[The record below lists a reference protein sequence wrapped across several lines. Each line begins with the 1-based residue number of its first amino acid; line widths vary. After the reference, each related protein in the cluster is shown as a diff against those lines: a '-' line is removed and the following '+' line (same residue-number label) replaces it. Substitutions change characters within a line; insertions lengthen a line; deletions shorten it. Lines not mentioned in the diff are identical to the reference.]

1 VTRVVIVADSGATMA
16 TLTAAVTAVRGA
28 HIVRYGNSRTR
39 LERML
44 APVAAD
50 LVVIG
55 DLHTAAA
62 ALPRL
67 AEIAR
72 TAPAAKVVVI
82 ADRREVSWLPDAL
95 RARAAAVLPGN
106 VDARVVAIVLEEV
119 IAERTPA
126 AAAPALMEET
136 ARGAVRL
143 RRRRRSRGHHTEQ
156 VPEGQAA

>member
-1 VTRVVIVADSGATMA
+1 MTRVVIVADSGATMA

-44 APVAAD
+44 APVEPD
-50 LVVIG
+50 IVVIG
-55 DLHTAAA
+55 DLHTAAG

-72 TAPAAKVVVI
+72 TAPGAQVVLI
-82 ADRREVSWLPDAL
+82 GDGRHVSWLPDAL

-106 VDARVVAIVLEEV
+106 VDARVLSIVLEEV
-119 IAERTPA
+119 IAERGSMPI
-126 AAAPALMEET
+126 PL
-136 ARGAVRL
+136 RP
-143 RRRRRSRGHHTEQ
+143 RRRAQPLERTH
-156 VPEGQAA
+156 EGQAA